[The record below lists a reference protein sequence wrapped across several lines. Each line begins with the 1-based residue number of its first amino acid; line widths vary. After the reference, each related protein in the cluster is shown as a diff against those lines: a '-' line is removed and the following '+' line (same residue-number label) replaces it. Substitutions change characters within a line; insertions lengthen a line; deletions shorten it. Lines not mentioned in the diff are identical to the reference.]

1 MSPFPPTPLSPATQ
15 AAMAPASPEDETQLF
30 EDKFGQMAHQVFSS
44 QFPDLTNSVIT
55 FKILD
60 SDIDKNSAV
69 GSFIIEHQGQFLY
82 VPVILSDNQLKPL
95 DLVYVK
101 DKDIFLPLTDEWITE
116 LSKGLMDTLGEGV
129 KLPPTVATDVDIRN
143 IVVPPTTGR
152 YSYAHYVTPA
162 NRLAAAATE
171 PLGRRLHKYASSV
184 GESTDDA
191 FNPEV
196 WTTFNEQFQ
205 RVQGTTPGQ
214 AIDNNVMDVTTLA
227 KMYKQHSKTW
237 DLANQ
242 SAYAQ
247 GMDPA
252 QMKEQQQ
259 QMGAAGQGMPGA
271 QPQQMGGMPGA
282 QPQQMSAPP
291 AVPPQGMMRTASTAS
306 VAEDA
311 ISTARTHMPS
321 AGGTLDNLLSVIRH
335 GALGGAAIGGVRSG
349 LDTDDLSEVP
359 GGMIRGAVGGAV
371 GAPIG
376 RSLGGLAGHTV
387 HSPGMMGMREARQ
400 LGAVIGGAGGGYLAA
415 GARHTDYN
423 RLGHPSQYLQSTGMG
438 VDPYGQRYTT
448 ASDHSANIVSML
460 KHAQDRGHEHTLILP
475 EFLKRASN
483 NIKKGFAKVLA
494 DNPRLLKIA
503 ADIYGEDTLVETLTP
518 TKLTKLAGMSQ
529 SGGALLIADK
539 STPPNDYFHSFGKAA
554 PAAFNGV
561 LLKGFYYKDSRP
573 SLNLAVQ
580 TQEYHD
586 FQDTRESGVYLV
598 YPISKEPEA
607 ALVAIEPLDL
617 LGTDRTTSPRDAST
631 HVKKPMPEYVSA
643 VDARATVRLFIL
655 GDGQYGITSHLI
667 GEQIAEVALKGTKLF
682 DALFTDETASP
693 KAGKGV
699 FIYKRGIHYFSTLP
713 VELSAITTATGGVI
727 KATAKSVSGW
737 GREKTIVIDPRSPLG
752 RISRPQDLDVVFVP
766 ARYKWLPLKSQ
777 LDERQFL
784 SSGTDVTNILIQAL
798 GSMGVG
804 EVVARRAGQSMYS
817 IDGEKSTD
825 KVAALRQLAE
835 KHYIHATAAEA
846 MLKIA
851 EAKTVSRAY
860 VVSPQQYYFLRN
872 KIANQMPPA
881 PPGMA
886 MDPNAGMGQM
896 GAPPAMGGA
905 PMAAPPMDP
914 NAGMAAPTD
923 PNAGMEAP
931 APGNSIAQAFQE
943 TNDELQ
949 QQINQLQAQ
958 LDVLVTVQERANQI
972 DTGAAGPT
980 EQLPQDPALAQ
991 PPPQDMSGGAG
1002 GMPPAPP
1009 MDPSMG
1015 QPMDPS
1021 MGQQPADPSMA
1032 PYGAQGMDPTAGQ
1045 PPPGPVMRTEEPSS
1059 NEIAA
1064 QVNPAFLEQA
1074 GQFQGMGAFD
1084 AGAVSSLSQN
1094 PSFKSISSQ
1103 YAANLEDSVDDLGRT
1118 LLTLYMQEY
1127 ELKEQLGEDAFVKLE
1142 DELRNT
1148 FKNLGELT
1156 LTMSHNTSQL
1166 NNRAPS

>member
-15 AAMAPASPEDETQLF
+15 AAMAPASPDDETKLF

-44 QFPDLTNSVIT
+44 QFPDLVNSVVT

-60 SDIDKNSAV
+60 SDIDKNSAI

-82 VPVILSDNQLKPL
+82 VPVILSDNQLKPF

-101 DKDIFLPLTDEWITE
+101 EKDIFLPLTDEWISE

-152 YSYAHYVTPA
+152 YSYAQYVTPA
-162 NRLAAAATE
+162 NRLAAASTE
-171 PLGRRLHKYASSV
+171 PLGRRLHKYAGSV
-184 GESTDDA
+184 GESTDDS

-196 WTTFNEQFQ
+196 WSTFNEQFQ
-205 RVQGTTPGQ
+205 RVQGKTPGQ
-214 AIDNNVMDVTTLA
+214 AIDGNVMDVTTLA
-227 KMYKQHSKTW
+227 KMYRQHSKTW
-237 DLANQ
+237 DLASQ

-259 QMGAAGQGMPGA
+259 QMGAAGQGAPSAMGGA
-271 QPQQMGGMPGA
+271 PAQQMGGGMP
-282 QPQQMSAPP
+282 APP
-291 AVPPQGMMRTASTAS
+291 AVPPQGMMRTASARLNKKAS
-306 VAEDA
+306 IASEAEHA
-311 ISTARTHMPS
+311 ATQARQHMPS
-321 AGGTLDNLLSVIRH
+321 AGGTLDNLLSIMRR

-359 GGMIRGAVGGAV
+359 GGMLRGAVGGAI
-371 GAPIG
+371 GAPLGRAIG
-376 RSLGGLAGHTV
+376 GMAGSTHAAPNVLPMQEARTLGGL
-387 HSPGMMGMREARQ
+387 
-400 LGAVIGGAGGGYLAA
+400 IGGAGGGYLAA
-415 GARHTDYN
+415 GARNTDYD
-423 RLGHPSQYLQSTGMG
+423 RLRHPSQYLNTTMN
-438 VDPYGQRYTT
+438 VETNPYGQRYTT
-448 ASDHSANIVSML
+448 ASDHNANIASML
-460 KHAQDRGHEHTLILP
+460 KHAQDQGHEHTLILP

-483 NIKKGFAKVLA
+483 NVKKGFAKVLA
-494 DNPRLLKIA
+494 ENPRLLKLA

-518 TKLTKLAGMSQ
+518 TKMTKLAGMSHT
-529 SGGALLIADK
+529 GGALLIADK
-539 STPPNDYFHSFGKAA
+539 NTPPNDYFHSFGKAA

-561 LLKGFYYKDSRP
+561 LLKGFYYKDDRP
-573 SLNLAVQ
+573 SLNMAVQ

-586 FQDTRESGVYLV
+586 FHDTRESGVYFV
-598 YPISKEPEA
+598 YPISKQPEP
-607 ALVAIEPLDL
+607 ALVVIEPLDL
-617 LGTDRTTSPRDAST
+617 LGLDRTTSPRDAAT
-631 HVKKPMPEYVSA
+631 HVKKPMPEYLTA
-643 VDARATVRLFIL
+643 VEARNTKRLFIL
-655 GDGQYGITSHLI
+655 GDGQYGLTNHLM
-667 GEQIAEVALKGTKLF
+667 GEQITESALKNTKVF
-682 DALFTDETASP
+682 DALFTDETAKP

-699 FIYKRGIHYFSTLP
+699 FIWKKGIHYFSTLP
-713 VELSAITTATGGVI
+713 VELSSITTATGGVI
-727 KATAKSVSGW
+727 TATIKSVNSW
-737 GREKTIVIDPRSPLG
+737 GSKTVVIDPRSPLG
-752 RISRPQDLDVVFVP
+752 KISRPQDTDVVFVP

-777 LDERQFL
+777 VDERQFL
-784 SSGTDVTNILIQAL
+784 SSGTDISNILLQSL

-851 EAKTVSRAY
+851 EAKTISRAY
-860 VVSPQQYYFLRN
+860 VVSPQQYHFLRT
-872 KIANQMPPA
+872 KIADQMPPA

-886 MDPNAGMGQM
+886 MPPAPPAPPMDPNAGMGAM

-905 PMAAPPMDP
+905 PPAPPAPPDP
-914 NAGMAAPTD
+914 NAGMAP
-923 PNAGMEAP
+923 P
-931 APGNSIAQAFQE
+931 PGNSIAQAFQE
-943 TNDELQ
+943 TNEELQ

-972 DTGAAGPT
+972 DTGAAGPAGPS
-980 EQLPQDPALAQ
+980 EQLPQDPGAT
-991 PPPQDMSGGAG
+991 PPDPQAMSGGAG
-1002 GMPPAPP
+1002 GIPPAPP
-1009 MDPSMG
+1009 IDPSMG
-1015 QPMDPS
+1015 QPPQDPS
-1021 MGQQPADPSMA
+1021 MS

-1064 QVNPAFLEQA
+1064 QINPAFLEQA

-1084 AGAVSSLSQN
+1084 AGAVSSLAQT
-1094 PSFKSISSQ
+1094 PSLKNISSQ

-1118 LLTLYMQEY
+1118 LLTLYMQES

-1156 LTMSHNTSQL
+1156 LTLSHNTSQL
-1166 NNRAPS
+1166 NNRAPA